1 MVGDGIEAGGE
12 VKSAAGAGSA
22 LHPDFALH
30 QGDESGGDD
39 KPEAG
44 TARRSIGW
52 SGGLKDPL
60 PRPGSEGDAGAGVA
74 DDEMEGNGGTRVER
88 QRGRAKRNC

>member
-1 MVGDGIEAGGE
+1 MVGDGIEA
-12 VKSAAGAGSA
+12 
-22 LHPDFALH
+22 
-30 QGDESGGDD
+30 GGDD

-52 SGGLKDPL
+52 SEGLKDPL
-60 PRPGSEGDAGAGVA
+60 PVSGGGSDADAGVA
-74 DDEMEGNGGTRVER
+74 DHEVEGNGGTRVER